1 MRKVTASAV
10 ILTALT
16 GCSHSKAPS
25 SQWSFEVPTNTT
37 ANTQQSTSTANGLPQ
52 RPSPNSLASLSAK
65 QTGFIGNPA
74 SGKMGPA
81 FEQPTVSSALNGS
94 DISGMAA
101 ENAVK
106 VSAEGN
112 GGNAVSS
119 LLSSRSTTQSQ
130 SYMAPSLRSPLL
142 NYRAPFSRVPF
153 SANNYLPAS
162 PNYTS
167 APASYEALAPVPF
180 TDYQPDAA
188 SASPVASP
196 LVASAPSSNSPLPQ
210 ALAQNSTPELSAP
223 LSASPSVSS
232 APVALTPAVPMTMA
246 TVEESAISQPAASP
260 LATSNAV
267 APAPVSLDALL
278 QTLPHRNESSTELT
292 NEVNTDEIATDEIAT
307 DEIAT
312 EPAILSIIRADQQAR
327 RATAAPVAERMP
339 ALAAPDLAIAEPLT
353 EANST
358 PSVSPLLE
366 ELQPAADSTPLQAVY
381 VPIPETSTMEVPA
394 AFILEAIAALSEEA
408 STAPLSVPSSAQ
420 LVPTTAQ
427 ASLPNRTTNE
437 LNNEPTLSAL
447 PQLTPETTSRLE
459 LASTEAAIPSAQ
471 AVLNTQELTPNALL
485 SPDTTVNPAKV
496 MEAYRKGVRS
506 AVGDHRYQSRRYRQR
521 IVWQ

>member
-52 RPSPNSLASLSAK
+52 RPSPDSLASLSAK

-81 FEQPTVSSALNGS
+81 FEQPTVSSALNDS

-180 TDYQPDAA
+180 TSYQPDAA
-188 SASPVASP
+188 PASPVASP

-232 APVALTPAVPMTMA
+232 APVELTPTVPMAMA

-408 STAPLSVPSSAQ
+408 NTAPLSVPSSAQ
-420 LVPTTAQ
+420 LVPTPAQ

-471 AVLNTQELTPNALL
+471 AALNTQELTPNALL